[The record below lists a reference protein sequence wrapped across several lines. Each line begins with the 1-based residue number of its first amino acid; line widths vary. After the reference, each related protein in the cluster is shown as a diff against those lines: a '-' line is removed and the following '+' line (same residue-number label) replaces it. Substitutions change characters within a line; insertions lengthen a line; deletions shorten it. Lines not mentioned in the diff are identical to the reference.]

1 MKKIKYAI
9 QIIGCGLLER
19 YAIVQVTPYG
29 CNPTT
34 GRSYDS
40 LKKAQTVAQCMGFEI
55 SAVGDIYQ
63 ITA

>member
-1 MKKIKYAI
+1 MKYAI
-9 QIIGCGLLER
+9 QVIGSGRRKR

-34 GRSYDS
+34 GRAYDS
-40 LKKAQTVAQCMGFEI
+40 LEKAQTVAQCMGFEI